1 MQTTTRA
8 ARRPFRAAIAPA
20 GLVPTKRAEIHASHG
35 YYFGGSSSPSFVL
48 VLAVTDDVVIYCDAR
63 GLDARREQRWIFED
77 LVSRAGE
84 TMRKDAAR
92 TAENATRPDF
102 SPAAERLNVQIAKV
116 CADRVAAHGAPV
128 NLDNYDRVRVELVA
142 GEGVDVYSYAGALGV
157 IVGYDSDARTAAVEC
172 NRDAV
177 NDFTE
182 RAFASGER
190 IDLKLSVVATLKECP
205 RA

>member
-1 MQTTTRA
+1 MINMTRA
-8 ARRPFRAAIAPA
+8 ALTAS
-20 GLVPTKRAEIHASHG
+20 GLVQTRNAPVHAGHG

-48 VLAVTDDVVIYCDAR
+48 VLAVTDDSVTYCDACR
-63 GLDARREQRWIFED
+63 LEARREQRWIFED

-92 TAENATRPDF
+92 TAANATQADI

-116 CADRVAAHGAPV
+116 CADRVALHGAAV

-142 GEGVDVYSYAGALGV
+142 GEGVDVYSYAGALGL
-157 IVGYDSDARTAAVEC
+157 IVDYSSEARTAAVEC

-177 NDFTE
+177 NDFTK

-190 IDLKLSVVATLKECP
+190 LDLTLTVVATIKACP
-205 RA
+205 TA